1 MDLLLILTYTALCV
15 AVFKVFKIPLISG
28 QCPPQCSAA

>member
-15 AVFKVFKIPLISG
+15 AVFKVSKFHSISG